1 MKLVI
6 AEKPSVANGIAGVLG
21 VKQRKDGY
29 IEGNGYIVSWCVG
42 HLVGLADADVYDEKY
57 SKWQREHLPIIP
69 EKWEYIVFNHT
80 KKQFNILKRLLNR
93 KDVESVICATD
104 AGREGELIF
113 RFVYQMAECNKPF
126 FRLWISSMETTAI
139 KQGFADLKNGRD
151 YDSLFESAICRAKAD
166 WLVGIN
172 ATRLF
177 TTLYNKKLSVGRVQ
191 TPTLAMLVER
201 YGKIGGFKKEK
212 YYMVKLKMGDIE
224 AQSEHIKELSK
235 AKEIQAACQ
244 EGQAVCVSVE
254 SEKKSLSPPKLFDL
268 TSLQREAN
276 RLFGY
281 TAQQTLDIAQKLYE
295 SKLITY
301 PRTDSRYITSD
312 MAASASNLSTS
323 IIESIN
329 ASGLTTIDVKQIV
342 NDSKVTDHHAI
353 IPTLE
358 YMSFDERKLSD
369 KELNILLLIV
379 YRFAMSTGEKY
390 EYNAVTATF
399 ECNGNQFKTTGKKTV
414 AFGWKA
420 IDLLFRPALNLKII
434 EEKDGLPE
442 LSDDMQFENVSA
454 AVSEHTTQPP
464 KPFTEDSLLSAMERA
479 GVEDTNDDAERK
491 GLGTPA
497 TRASIIEKLVSGG
510 LIKRKGKQLLPT
522 ETGINLINILPEELK
537 SPLLTADWENTLA
550 LIAKG
555 ESSADDFMQ
564 GIEKNVR
571 ALVADN
577 TKVKGNF

>member
-6 AEKPSVANGIAGVLG
+6 AEKPSVGQGLAGVLG
-21 VKQRKDGY
+21 AKKRMDGY
-29 IEGNGYIVSWCVG
+29 FEGNGYIVSWCIG
-42 HLVGLADADVYDEKY
+42 HLIGLADAEVYDSKY
-57 SKWQREHLPIIP
+57 SKWSRENLPIIP
-69 EKWEYIVFNHT
+69 VEWKFVVFNNK
-80 KKQFNILKRLLNR
+80 KKQFHILKRLMQR

-113 RFVYQMAECNKPF
+113 RFVYDMAECKKPIK
-126 FRLWISSMETTAI
+126 RLWISSMETSAI
-139 KQGFADLKNGRD
+139 KQGFENLKDGRD
-151 YDSLFESAICRAKAD
+151 YDSLYNSALCRAKAD

-177 TTLYNKKLSVGRVQ
+177 TTYYNKKYNIGRVQ
-191 TPTLAMLVER
+191 TPTLAMIVER
-201 YGKIGGFKKEK
+201 QDKIVGFKKEK

-224 AQSEHIKELSK
+224 AHSEHIKELSK
-235 AKEIQAACQ
+235 AKEIQAACDKR
-244 EGQAVCVSVE
+244 QAVCVSVE

-281 TAQQTLDIAQKLYE
+281 TAQQTLDAAQKLYE

-353 IPTLE
+353 IPTME

-369 KELNILLLIV
+369 KELNVLLLIV

-399 ECNGNQFKTTGKKTV
+399 ECNGNKFKTSGKKTV

-420 IDLLFRPALNLKII
+420 IDLLFRPALNLKIL
-434 EEKDGLPE
+434 EEKDALPE
-442 LSDDMQFENVSA
+442 ISDDMQFDGVSA
-454 AVSEHTTQPP
+454 AVTEHTTQPP

-479 GVEDTNDDAERK
+479 GAEETNDDAERK

-497 TRASIIEKLVSGG
+497 TRAATIEKLVSSGFV
-510 LIKRKGKQLLPT
+510 KRKGKQLLPT
-522 ETGINLINILPEELK
+522 DTGISLIQIVPEELK
-537 SPLLTADWENTLA
+537 SPLLTAEWENTLA

-555 ESSADDFMQ
+555 ESSADDFMS
-564 GIEKNVR
+564 GIEKSVR
-571 ALVADN
+571 QLIAD
-577 TKVKGNF
+577 KRGD